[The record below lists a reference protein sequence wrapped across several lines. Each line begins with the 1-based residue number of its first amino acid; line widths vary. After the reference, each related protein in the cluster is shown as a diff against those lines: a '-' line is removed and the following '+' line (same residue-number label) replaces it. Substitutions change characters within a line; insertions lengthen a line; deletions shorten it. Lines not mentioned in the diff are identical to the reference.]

1 MSSAPRRAP
10 DAAPDRASGHTP
22 DQAPDGVPGHTP
34 VAARDGAPDG
44 APPRFVRVA
53 ALADVPPG
61 TLLQVE
67 VAGGKVCLAN
77 ADGRIYAFADRC
89 SHRDFPLSAGAIHD
103 GDTVECTWH
112 GARFDMATGR
122 ATRLP
127 AIKPIRTREVLLS
140 GDDIFVS
147 LDE

>member
-1 MSSAPRRAP
+1 MSSVPRRAP

-22 DQAPDGVPGHTP
+22 DPAPPGVPDLVPPG
-34 VAARDGAPDG
+34 VPDG

-53 ALADVPPG
+53 ALADVSPG

-77 ADGRIYAFADRC
+77 AGGRIYAFADRC
-89 SHRDFPLSAGAIHD
+89 SHRAFPLSAGAIHD